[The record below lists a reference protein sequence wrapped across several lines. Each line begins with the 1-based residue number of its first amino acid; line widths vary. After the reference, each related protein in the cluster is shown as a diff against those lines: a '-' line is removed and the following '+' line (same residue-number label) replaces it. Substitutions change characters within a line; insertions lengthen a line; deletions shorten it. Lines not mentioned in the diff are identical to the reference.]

1 MTQNNNVEKF
11 HFIGSAKEV
20 VAAKDVAKKMG
31 FKPQK
36 SENGTYYVVLIP
48 EEASRLR
55 LELYYKNAPG
65 WWLYFSTS
73 EYLELMAS

>member
-1 MTQNNNVEKF
+1 MTKDNKTEKF
-11 HFIGSAKEV
+11 HFMGSAKEV

-36 SENGTYYVVLIP
+36 SENGTYYVVLIS
-48 EEASRLR
+48 EEAYKLR
-55 LELYYKNAPG
+55 LELYYENTPG